1 MKDTSKA
8 YAEALFA
15 IAMEKS
21 KVAEFAE
28 NLETIQKVLSENPE
42 YPMYLATPALPL
54 SERLSAIEEAFG
66 DKIEENVVSF
76 LKLLCESGYITKLSE
91 ITEEFFKL
99 EMVISNT
106 ITVTVTSKISL
117 TDDQKDALMK
127 KLEAKY
133 RKHIVPLYQVD
144 ETLIGGLKITLEDQI
159 IDASVQKR
167 LQRIKEVIKL

>member
-21 KVAEFAE
+21 KVTEFAE
-28 NLETIQKVLSENPE
+28 NLETIQTVLLENPE

-54 SERLSAIEEAFG
+54 SERLLAIEEAFG
-66 DKIEENVVSF
+66 AKMPEDVVSF
-76 LKLLCESGYITKLSE
+76 LKLLCENGYITKLSE
-91 ITEEFFKL
+91 IIEEFFKL
-99 EMVISNT
+99 EMVVSNT
-106 ITVTVTSKISL
+106 VTVTVTSKIPL
-117 TDDQKDALMK
+117 ADNQKEALIK
-127 KLEAKY
+127 KLEEKY
-133 RKHIVPLYQVD
+133 RKHIVPHYLVD